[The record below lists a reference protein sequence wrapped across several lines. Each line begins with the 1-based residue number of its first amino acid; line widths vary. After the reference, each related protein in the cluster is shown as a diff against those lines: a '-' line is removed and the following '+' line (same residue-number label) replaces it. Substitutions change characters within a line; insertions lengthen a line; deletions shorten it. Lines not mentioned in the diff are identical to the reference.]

1 MKQFIKLHN
10 SNDNTIIIVN
20 SSKIDLIDTEWSDD
34 RNRSISHIYLNSNS
48 VSDFYVNETAEKIFQ
63 MFNEK

>member
-34 RNRSISHIYLNSNS
+34 RNRFISHIYLNSNS
-48 VSDFYVNETAEKIFQ
+48 VSDFHVNETAEKIFQ
-63 MFNEK
+63 MLNEK